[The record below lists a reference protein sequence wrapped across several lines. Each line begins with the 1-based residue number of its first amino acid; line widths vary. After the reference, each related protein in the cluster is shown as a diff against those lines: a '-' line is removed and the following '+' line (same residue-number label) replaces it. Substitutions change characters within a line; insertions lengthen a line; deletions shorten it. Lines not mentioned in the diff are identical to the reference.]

1 MVRIGSI
8 SRSKLWLVLGLL
20 IGVFALAACGG
31 GDSDD
36 STSGGG
42 DTSAAAEGGEGG
54 GVSKDDLKA
63 YEPGDERV
71 TEVNETTF
79 EVPEPSRDYV
89 IGVAFPHFKD
99 PYWIS
104 EAYGVQQR
112 ADELGVEVRILAA
125 TGYGDTATQLDQL
138 DTFLTQGVDA
148 LIVGAVDSKGIAP
161 AVDRAW
167 DEGVPVVYANAL
179 ADSKRS
185 MGVYTDDDLAGVRQ
199 AEYIAEKDP
208 KAKVIAMCGPPGVSW
223 TLARCEGLKR
233 TLAELAPEA
242 KVVTERFHEMD
253 RAAIAD
259 VAANALEA
267 FPDANWV
274 FNSSDLQAK
283 GVVDALRAKG
293 KKPGDIG
300 ITNLTIGEE
309 HFQLMKDGW
318 ISYALSERAVLQ
330 GQLALDMAVMVLEG
344 EQPPANWA
352 IDLPGYEGT
361 KEDIARFEEE
371 GEDAWSWSPAGYQP

>member
-1 MVRIGSI
+1 MQIGTI
-8 SRSKLWLVLGLL
+8 ARSKLLLVLGLL

-31 GDSDD
+31 GDSDSD
-36 STSGGG
+36 NGG
-42 DTSAAAEGGEGG
+42 DTTAAASGEGG
-54 GVSKDDLKA
+54 GLTKDELKE
-63 YEPGDERV
+63 YQPGDERV
-71 TEVNETTF
+71 TEVNDTTF
-79 EVPEPSRDYV
+79 DKPEPSRDYV

-125 TGYGDTATQLDQL
+125 TDYGDTATQLDQI
-138 DTFLTQGVDA
+138 DTFLTQGVDGM
-148 LIVGAVDSKGIAP
+148 IIGAVDSKGIAP

-167 DEGVPVVYANAL
+167 DEGVPVAYANAL
-179 ADSKRS
+179 AESNRS
-185 MGVYTDDDLAGVRQ
+185 MGVYTDDDLAGSRQ
-199 AEYIAEKDP
+199 AEFIAESDP

-223 TLARCEGLKR
+223 VKLRCEGLKR
-233 TLAELAPEA
+233 TLAEKAPDAEI
-242 KVVTERFHEMD
+242 VTERFHDMD

-259 VAANALEA
+259 VAANAMEA

-283 GVVDALRAKG
+283 GVIDALRASG
-293 KKPGDIG
+293 KKPGDVG
-300 ITNLTIGEE
+300 ITNLTIGSEL
-309 HFQLMKDGW
+309 FDLMKDGW
-318 ISYALSERAVLQ
+318 ISYGLSERAVLQ
-330 GQLALDMAVMVLEG
+330 GQLALDQVLLVLEG

-352 IDLPGYEGT
+352 VDLPGYEGT

-371 GEDAWSWSPAGYQP
+371 GEDKWSWSPEGYQP